1 MYYKNRVVYTTE
13 CENIEIICPVCGYL
27 SRDREDLISIQK
39 EKSCTECLINFKNI
53 MIDEWNQGQRP
64 NRKVARERMNIL
76 IEEV

>member
-1 MYYKNRVVYTTE
+1 MYFRNKVLYTSD
-13 CENIEIICPVCGYL
+13 CDAMKISCPVCGYL

-53 MIDEWNQGQRP
+53 MLDEWRRGQRP
-64 NRKVARERMNIL
+64 DRKVARERMNIL